1 MIDRVNDLRISI
13 VGCSGS
19 GKSTLARRLETSLGL
34 PRLELDGVYHQPDWT
49 PLPDD
54 DFQNHVR
61 AFLGEHRSWV
71 IDGNYRVVQPDVWSH
86 ATTVV
91 WLHPPR
97 RVAMWRVGWRSV
109 RRSIARTELW
119 NGNRETLNDLL
130 SRDPGR
136 SMLAWTWRT
145 HGQKKARFDAQFAD
159 PRWNHLDR
167 KCFTRNAEVQS
178 WLADLSTEKLHAA
191 SPTAASTQPEHDR

>member
-1 MIDRVNDLRISI
+1 MIDRRISI

-19 GKSTLARRLETSLGL
+19 GKSTLARRLEASLGL
-34 PRLELDGVYHQPDWT
+34 PRLELDAVYHQANWV

-54 DFQNHVR
+54 RFRQRVA
-61 AFLGEHRSWV
+61 AFIDEHDSWV

-97 RVAMWRVGWRSV
+97 RVAMWRVGWRSA

-119 NGNRETLNDLL
+119 NGNRETLSNLL
-130 SRDPGR
+130 SRDPER

-145 HGQKKARFDAQFAD
+145 HGRKKARFDAQFAD

-167 KCFTRNAEVQS
+167 KCFTRDTDVRS
-178 WLADLSTEKLHAA
+178 WLADLSTEELPTA
-191 SPTAASTQPEHDR
+191 SRTAASSQPEHDR